1 MTTRNLTK
9 ITKKYTPT
17 EIKTAVRVLLDILAT
32 QNGSE
37 FETVDPKEEFT
48 EGQIKRLQKQLA
60 EHKKGAAKYL
70 NLNQVKDALG
80 V

>member
-1 MTTRNLTK
+1 MTTKNLTK

-32 QNGSE
+32 QNGGKL
-37 FETVDPKEEFT
+37 ETINPKEEFT
-48 EGQIKRLQKQLA
+48 EAQIKRLQKQLA
-60 EHKKGAAKYL
+60 EHKKGTAKYL

>member
-1 MTTRNLTK
+1 MTTKNLTK

-32 QNGSE
+32 QNGSKL
-37 FETVDPKEEFT
+37 ETINPKEEFT
-48 EGQIKRLQKQLA
+48 GVQIKRLQKQLA
-60 EHKKGAAKYL
+60 EHKKGTAKYL

>member
-1 MTTRNLTK
+1 MTTKNLTK
-9 ITKKYTPT
+9 LTKKYTPS

-32 QNGSE
+32 QNGSDV
-37 FETVDPKEEFT
+37 ETIDPKEEFT
-48 EGQIKRLQKQLA
+48 GAQIKRLQKQLA
-60 EHKKGAAKYL
+60 EHKKGTAKYL